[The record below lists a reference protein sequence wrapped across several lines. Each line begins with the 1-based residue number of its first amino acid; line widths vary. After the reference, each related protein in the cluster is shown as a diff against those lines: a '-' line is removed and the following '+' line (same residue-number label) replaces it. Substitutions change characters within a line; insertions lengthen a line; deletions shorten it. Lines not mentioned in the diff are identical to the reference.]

1 MNLQDSRLE
10 QALFSKNNTVE
21 FSIFSCIIVI
31 YVFYFYV
38 VMDWSLLE
46 KIRDQEV
53 KLKYSRSWWPWGQ
66 HVNKTETKVQLFWDT
81 EKTTLFPSEQ
91 VEQLKLRYAKYLT
104 KDLVLTLE
112 DSSSRQR
119 SKNIE
124 NVRKRF
130 SDILLA
136 CFEIPKERAFRTKVP
151 KSQKE
156 KRYKEKK
163 RRSETKKNRSR
174 DYRLE

>member
-1 MNLQDSRLE
+1 
-10 QALFSKNNTVE
+10 
-21 FSIFSCIIVI
+21 
-31 YVFYFYV
+31 
-38 VMDWSLLE
+38 
-46 KIRDQEV
+46 
-53 KLKYSRSWWPWGQ
+53 
-66 HVNKTETKVQLFWDT
+66 
-81 EKTTLFPSEQ
+81 
-91 VEQLKLRYAKYLT
+91 
-104 KDLVLTLE
+104 VLTLE